1 MIFEEKSLSVKL
13 LSVVGALFIIMSIC
27 YMAVSAYSLGN
38 TEKVIVNQVSE
49 EVSHQIE
56 GTVRSKTDAIASQ
69 IANLF
74 EQSFAVPARLA
85 SQINSNIEGEIPQ
98 ALTRDQVEALVRST
112 LKSGNTSSL
121 YAQFENNQFDGK
133 DSDYT
138 QGYKHSVVGNGS
150 FEVYFV
156 KENNGNISQEI
167 VDDANE
173 KHDATL
179 DEYGFRAAEWYLC
192 SMDSLKACASN
203 PYNYE
208 IRPGY
213 SELMTSLV
221 VPVIADGTFRGVVG
235 ADLNLPILQKLAK
248 ELKAS
253 LYNGNAKVYI
263 VSHKGFLAAATEHE
277 KGLAK
282 PFEQVFK
289 NSAALLATSG
299 QDKTTTI
306 DDFLYVVQPI
316 NIATAGVDWQ
326 LVVGINVNT
335 AMQPVNTV
343 SEMIS
348 SEVASILTNTLMVA
362 VILIA
367 IALLLIKL
375 FTRSIVR
382 PVEMVADRMTELA
395 GHGGDLTQAIEV
407 QSHAELINLSHG
419 FNQFREKVREL
430 LELAKQSGLRVMQMS
445 EESKDN
451 AQKTHQ
457 HISTQQTEVNTIV
470 TAITEMSATA
480 QEVASTASSA
490 ADNAD
495 AATRSVKDTE
505 NEVSIASE
513 QASELSKE
521 ISSASE
527 AVKAVSVRSDDIRKI
542 LDVIGSIAEQTNLLA
557 LNAAIE
563 AARAGD
569 HGRGFSVV
577 ADEVRALASKTAE
590 SVDEISQVITALQ
603 QEVSNT
609 VNIIEQGSV
618 KADNTASS
626 ATGAFEKMQETVG
639 QIEEINQHIIQIAA
653 AAEEQSQVSEELNKN
668 MVVIGDATN
677 EVATLSEA
685 SDASATNIHQSAHEL
700 IELLNKLKTS

>member
-1 MIFEEKSLSVKL
+1 MFEEKSLSVKL
-13 LSVVGALFIIMSIC
+13 LSVVGALFIVMSIC

-38 TEKVIVNQVSE
+38 TEKVIVNQVSS
-49 EVSHQIE
+49 EVSRQIE
-56 GTVRSKTDAIASQ
+56 GTVRSKTDTIAAEIGS
-69 IANLF
+69 LF
-74 EQSFAVPARLA
+74 EQSFSVPAGLA
-85 SQINSNIEGEIPQ
+85 NQIKSNIEGDIPEP
-98 ALTRDQVEALVRST
+98 LNRDQVEALVSST
-112 LKSGNTSSL
+112 LKFGNTSSL
-121 YAQFENNQFDGK
+121 YAQFEDNQFDGK
-133 DSDYT
+133 DSEYT
-138 QGYKHSVVGNGS
+138 QGYNHSVVGNGS

-156 KENNGNISQEI
+156 KEDSGNISQVVVES
-167 VDDANE
+167 ATE

-192 SMDSLKACASN
+192 SMDSLKPCASN

-221 VPVIADGTFRGVVG
+221 VPVIANSTFRGVVG
-235 ADLNLPILQKLAK
+235 ADLNLPILQKLAS
-248 ELKAS
+248 ELKGS
-253 LYNGNAKVYI
+253 LYNGNARVYV
-263 VSHKGFLAAATEHE
+263 VSHQGFLAASTEDE

-282 PFEQVFK
+282 PFKDAFK

-306 DDFLYVVQPI
+306 GDFMYVVQPI
-316 NIATAGVDWQ
+316 DIATAGVQWQ
-326 LVVGINVNT
+326 LIVGINVNT
-335 AMQPVNTV
+335 AMQPVAKV

-348 SEVASILTNTLMVA
+348 GEVASILSTTLFVA
-362 VILIA
+362 VILI
-367 IALLLIKL
+367 IVALLLIKL
-375 FTRSIVR
+375 FTRGIVR
-382 PVEMVADRMTELA
+382 PVEMVADRMAELA
-395 GHGGDLTQAIEV
+395 GQGGDLTQAIDV
-407 QSHAELINLSHG
+407 HSHAELINLSNS

-430 LELAKQSGLRVMQMS
+430 LELAKQSGLRVMEMS
-445 EESKDN
+445 EDSKEN
-451 AQKTHQ
+451 AQKTHL
-457 HISTQQTEVNTIV
+457 HISTQQAEVNTIV

-490 ADNAD
+490 ADNAN
-495 AATRSVKDTE
+495 AATQSVKDTE
-505 NEVSIASE
+505 SEVSVASK
-513 QASELSKE
+513 QASELSQE

-527 AVKAVSVRSDDIRKI
+527 AVRAVSVRSDDIRKI

-603 QEVSNT
+603 QEVSHT
-609 VNIIEQGSV
+609 VDIIEQGSL
-618 KADNTASS
+618 KADNAASS
-626 ATGAFEKMQETVG
+626 ATDAFQKMQETVT

-668 MVVIGDATN
+668 MVVIGDSTN
-677 EVATLSEA
+677 EVAILSEA
-685 SDASATNIHQSAHEL
+685 SEMSANNIHESSREL

>member
-1 MIFEEKSLSVKL
+1 MFEEKSLSVKL
-13 LSVVGALFIIMSIC
+13 LSVVGALFIVMSIC

-38 TEKVIVNQVSE
+38 TEKVIVNQVSS
-49 EVSHQIE
+49 EVSRQIE
-56 GTVRSKTDAIASQ
+56 GTVRSKTDTIAAEIVS
-69 IANLF
+69 LF
-74 EQSFAVPARLA
+74 EQSFSVPAGLA
-85 SQINSNIEGEIPQ
+85 NQIKSNIEGGIPEP
-98 ALTRDQVEALVRST
+98 LNRDQVEALVSST
-112 LKSGNTSSL
+112 LKFGNTSSL
-121 YAQFENNQFDGK
+121 YAQFEDNQFDGK
-133 DSDYT
+133 DSEYT
-138 QGYKHSVVGNGS
+138 QGYKHSVIGNGS

-156 KENNGNISQEI
+156 KEDSGNISQVVVES
-167 VDDANE
+167 ATE

-192 SMDSLKACASN
+192 SMDSLKPCASN

-221 VPVIADGTFRGVVG
+221 VPVIANNTFRGVVG
-235 ADLNLPILQKLAK
+235 ADLNLPILQKLAS
-248 ELKAS
+248 ELKGS
-253 LYNGNAKVYI
+253 LYNGNARVYI
-263 VSHKGFLAAATEHE
+263 VSHQGFLAASTEDE

-282 PFEQVFK
+282 PFKDAFK

-306 DDFLYVVQPI
+306 GDFMYVVQPI
-316 NIATAGVDWQ
+316 DIATAGVQWQ
-326 LVVGINVNT
+326 LIVGINVNT
-335 AMQPVNTV
+335 AMQPVAKV

-348 SEVASILTNTLMVA
+348 GEVASILSTTLFVA
-362 VILIA
+362 VILI
-367 IALLLIKL
+367 IVALLLIKL
-375 FTRSIVR
+375 FTRGIVR
-382 PVEMVADRMTELA
+382 PVEMVADRMAELA
-395 GHGGDLTQAIEV
+395 GQGGDLTQAIDV
-407 QSHAELINLSHG
+407 HSHAELINLSNS

-430 LELAKQSGLRVMQMS
+430 LELAKQSGLRVMEMS
-445 EESKDN
+445 EGSKEN
-451 AQKTHQ
+451 AQKTHL
-457 HISTQQTEVNTIV
+457 HISTQQAEVNTIV

-490 ADNAD
+490 ADNAN
-495 AATRSVKDTE
+495 AATQSVKDTE
-505 NEVSIASE
+505 SEVSVASK
-513 QASELSKE
+513 QASELSQE

-527 AVKAVSVRSDDIRKI
+527 AVRAVSVRSDDIRKI

-603 QEVSNT
+603 QEVSHT
-609 VNIIEQGSV
+609 VDIIEQGSL
-618 KADNTASS
+618 KADNAASS
-626 ATGAFEKMQETVG
+626 ATDAFQKMQETVT

-668 MVVIGDATN
+668 MVVIGDSTN
-677 EVATLSEA
+677 EVAILSEA
-685 SDASATNIHQSAHEL
+685 SEMSANNIHESSREL

>member
-1 MIFEEKSLSVKL
+1 MRFREKSLSIKL
-13 LSVVGALFIIMSIC
+13 LLVVGTLFITMSIC
-27 YMAVSAYSLGN
+27 YMGVTAYSLGN
-38 TEKVIVNQVSE
+38 TERVIVNQVSD
-49 EVSHQIE
+49 EVSRQIE
-56 GTVRSKTDAIASQ
+56 GTVRSKTDAIAEQ

-74 EQSFAVPARLA
+74 EQSFSVPTNLA
-85 SQINSNIEGEIPQ
+85 NQIKSNIEGDIPEP
-98 ALTRDQVEALVRST
+98 LNRDQVEALVKSA

-121 YAQFENNQFDGK
+121 YAQFEDNQFDGK
-133 DSDYT
+133 DSEYT
-138 QGYKHSVVGNGS
+138 QGYKHSVIGNGS

-156 KENNGNISQEI
+156 KEDSGDITQEV
-167 VDDANE
+167 VDDPNE

-192 SMDSLKACASN
+192 SMDSLRACASN

-213 SELMTSLV
+213 NELMTSLV
-221 VPVIADGTFRGVVG
+221 VPVVANNVFRGVVG

-263 VSHKGFLAAATEHE
+263 VSHKGFLAAATENE
-277 KGLAK
+277 TSLAK
-282 PFEQVFK
+282 PFKDIFK

-299 QDKTTTI
+299 KDKATII

-316 NIATAGVDWQ
+316 TIASAAVDWQ
-326 LVVGINVNT
+326 LVVGINVKT
-335 AMQPVNTV
+335 AMQPVDQV

-348 SEVASILTNTLMVA
+348 GEVASILSNTLLLA
-362 VILIA
+362 IILIV
-367 IALLLIKL
+367 IALILIQV
-375 FTRSIVR
+375 FTKSIIK
-382 PVEMVADRMTELA
+382 PVEMVADRMEELA
-395 GHGGDLTQAIEV
+395 GQGGDLTQAIDV
-407 QSHAELINLSHG
+407 QSHAELIHLSTG

-430 LELAKQSGLRVMQMS
+430 LELAKQSGVRVMHMS
-445 EESKDN
+445 TDSKDN

-457 HISTQQTEVNTIV
+457 HISTQQSEVNTIV

-490 ADNAD
+490 ADNAS
-495 AATRSVKDTE
+495 AATQSVKDTE
-505 NEVSIASE
+505 SEVSVASK
-513 QASELSKE
+513 QASELSQE
-521 ISSASE
+521 ISSATD
-527 AVKAVSVRSDDIRKI
+527 AVKAVSVRTDDIRKI

-563 AARAGD
+563 AARAGEQ
-569 HGRGFSVV
+569 GRGFSVV

-590 SVDEISQVITALQ
+590 SVGEISQVITSLQ
-603 QEVSNT
+603 QEVTHT
-609 VNIIEQGSV
+609 VNIIEEGSV
-618 KADNTASS
+618 KANNAASC
-626 ATGAFEKMQETVG
+626 ATDAFEKMQETVA

-653 AAEEQSQVSEELNKN
+653 AAEEQSQVSEELNQN
-668 MVVIGDATN
+668 MVVISDATN
-677 EVATLSEA
+677 EVAILSEA
-685 SDASATNIHQSAHEL
+685 SEVSATDIHQSAHEL

>member
-1 MIFEEKSLSVKL
+1 MFEEKSLSVKL
-13 LSVVGALFIIMSIC
+13 LSVVGALFIIMSVC
-27 YMAVSAYSLGN
+27 YMAVTAYSLGN
-38 TEKVIVNQVSE
+38 TEKVIVDQVGE
-49 EVSHQIE
+49 EVSRQIE
-56 GTVRSKTDAIASQ
+56 GTVRSKTDAIAGQ

-74 EQSFAVPARLA
+74 EQSFSVPARLA
-85 SQINSNIEGEIPQ
+85 SQIKSNIEGEIPQ
-98 ALTRDQVEALVRST
+98 PLNRDQVEALVKST

-121 YAQFENNQFDGK
+121 YAQFEDNQFDGK
-133 DSDYT
+133 DSEYT

-156 KENNGNISQEI
+156 KEDSGNITQEV

-179 DEYGFRAAEWYLC
+179 DEYNFRAAEWYLC

-213 SELMTSLV
+213 NELMTSLV

-235 ADLNLPILQKLAK
+235 ADLNLPILQQLAK

-253 LYNGNAKVYI
+253 LYNGNAKVFI
-263 VSHKGFLAAATEHE
+263 VSHKGFLAAATENE
-277 KGLAK
+277 ESLAK
-282 PFEQVFK
+282 PFKGVFK
-289 NSAALLATSG
+289 NSTALLATSG
-299 QDKTTTI
+299 QNKTTTI
-306 DDFLYVVQPI
+306 DNFLYVVQPI
-316 NIATAGVDWQ
+316 KIATAAVDWQ

-335 AMQPVNTV
+335 AMKPV
-343 SEMIS
+343 SEVSDMIS
-348 SEVASILTNTLMVA
+348 DEVASILSSTLIVA
-362 VILIA
+362 LILIV
-367 IALLLIKL
+367 IALVLIKI
-375 FTRSIVR
+375 FTRSIVK
-382 PVEMVADRMTELA
+382 PVELVADRMAELA
-395 GHGGDLTQAIEV
+395 GQGGDLTQAIDMH
-407 QSHAELINLSHG
+407 SHAELINLSNG
-419 FNQFREKVREL
+419 FNRFREKVREL
-430 LELAKQSGLRVMQMS
+430 LELAKQSGFRVMDMS

-480 QEVASTASSA
+480 QEVANTASSA
-490 ADNAD
+490 ADNAN
-495 AATRSVKDTE
+495 AATQSVKDTE
-505 NEVSIASE
+505 SEVSIASQ
-513 QASELSKE
+513 QASELSQE
-521 ISSASE
+521 ISSASD
-527 AVKAVSVRSDDIRKI
+527 AVKAVSIRSDDIRKI

-603 QEVSNT
+603 QEVSHT

-618 KADNTASS
+618 KADNA
-626 ATGAFEKMQETVG
+626 ATCATDAFEKMQETVS

-677 EVATLSEA
+677 EVANLSEA
-685 SDASATNIHQSAHEL
+685 SELSATTIHQSAHEL
-700 IELLNKLKTS
+700 VELLNKLKTS

>member
-1 MIFEEKSLSVKL
+1 MFEEKSLSVKL
-13 LSVVGALFIIMSIC
+13 LSVVGALFIVMSIC

-38 TEKVIVNQVSE
+38 TEKVIVSQVSD
-49 EVSHQIE
+49 EVSRQIE
-56 GTVRSKTDAIASQ
+56 DTVRSKTDTIAAEIGS
-69 IANLF
+69 LF
-74 EQSFAVPARLA
+74 EQSFSVPAGLA
-85 SQINSNIEGEIPQ
+85 NQIKSNIEGDIPEP
-98 ALTRDQVEALVRST
+98 LNRDQVEALVSST
-112 LKSGNTSSL
+112 LKFGKTSSL
-121 YAQFENNQFDGK
+121 YAQFEDNQFDGK
-133 DSDYT
+133 DSEYT
-138 QGYKHSVVGNGS
+138 QGYKHSVIGNGS

-156 KENNGNISQEI
+156 KEDSGNISQVVVES
-167 VDDANE
+167 ATE

-192 SMDSLKACASN
+192 SKDSLKPCASN

-221 VPVIADGTFRGVVG
+221 VPVIANNTFRGVVG
-235 ADLNLPILQKLAK
+235 ADLNLPILQKLAA
-248 ELKAS
+248 ELKGS
-253 LYNGNAKVYI
+253 LYNGNARVYI
-263 VSHKGFLAAATEHE
+263 VSHQGFLAASTEDE

-282 PFEQVFK
+282 PFKNAFK

-299 QDKTTTI
+299 QNKTTTI
-306 DDFLYVVQPI
+306 GDFMYVVQPI
-316 NIATAGVDWQ
+316 SIDTAGVEWQ
-326 LVVGINVNT
+326 LIVGINVNT
-335 AMQPVNTV
+335 AMQPVVKV
-343 SEMIS
+343 SDMIS
-348 SEVASILTNTLMVA
+348 DEVASILSNTLFVA
-362 VILIA
+362 IILI
-367 IALLLIKL
+367 IVALLLIQL
-375 FTRSIVR
+375 FTRGIVR

-395 GHGGDLTQAIEV
+395 GQGGDLTQAIEV
-407 QSHAELINLSHG
+407 HSHAELINLSNG

-430 LELAKQSGLRVMQMS
+430 LDLAKQSGLRVMDMS
-445 EESKDN
+445 EDSKEN
-451 AQKTHQ
+451 AQKTHS
-457 HISTQQTEVNTIV
+457 HISTQQSEVNTIV

-490 ADNAD
+490 ADNAN
-495 AATRSVKDTE
+495 AATQSVKDTE
-505 NEVSIASE
+505 SEVSVASK
-513 QASELSKE
+513 QASELSQE

-527 AVKAVSVRSDDIRKI
+527 AVRAVSVRSDDIRKI

-603 QEVSNT
+603 QEVSHT
-609 VNIIEQGSV
+609 VDIIEQGSV
-618 KADNTASS
+618 KADNAASS
-626 ATGAFEKMQETVG
+626 ATDAFQKMQETVT

-668 MVVIGDATN
+668 MVVIGDSTN

-685 SDASATNIHQSAHEL
+685 SEMSANNIHESSREL